1 MLHWV
6 QYIRGYV
13 TIKVWGYSTERLL
26 NLCGNHDIL
35 VWDIVNHGEY
45 DTMNISVRGFFALKP
60 LLKKTGTRAAIVRK
74 YGLPFFMSKMQK
86 RKMFVAGLLCCLLFW
101 MLTAGYIWNIEIVGN
116 YVLTEDVLLDYL
128 EEKEVHVAMKKSWLQ
143 IEELEKALRE
153 DYDVI
158 TWTSVQIKGT
168 TLCIYIKENEMP
180 EYDQTGQGDEGTG
193 TDLIATRSGVVSY
206 IITRSGVP
214 QVALGDTVEK
224 GDVLVSGAVPV
235 YNEDTTVRKYQ
246 MVQADAD
253 ILLRYTESVS
263 VKKDILYEEKCYSGR
278 QKKMFMVGINDRE
291 WNLGLGRIPYGEYDI
306 SGEKKQVRL
315 LDRLYLPVFYGSKT
329 VQEYEMVQQNHTE
342 EEMNALMQEEW
353 RKIITTLEEKGVKV
367 VIAGAGKAAHL
378 PGMCAALFP
387 MPVIGIPMKTSDLG
401 GVDSLYSIVQMPSG
415 IPVATVAING
425 GTNAGL
431 LAARILAVSDQELLG
446 RLKVYSESL
455 KNDVVT
461 KAEKLDKIG
470 YKEYLGQMKR

>member
-26 NLCGNHDIL
+26 NLCGNHNIL

-60 LLKKTGTRAAIVRK
+60 LLKKTGTRAAVLGK

-86 RKMFVAGLLCCLLFW
+86 RKVFVAGLLCCLVFW
-101 MLTAGYIWNIEIVGN
+101 MLTARYIWNIEIEGN
-116 YVLTEDVLLDYL
+116 YVLTDDVLLDYL
-128 EEKEVHVAMKKSWLQ
+128 EENKIHVSMKKNELQ

-153 DYDVI
+153 KYDVI
-158 TWTSVQIKGT
+158 TWTSVQLKGT
-168 TLCIYIKENEMP
+168 TLLISIKENEMP
-180 EYDQTGQGDEGTG
+180 VYEQNDQTDTEKG
-193 TDLIATRSGVVSY
+193 TDLIAARSGTVSY

-246 MVQADAD
+246 FTESDAD

-263 VKKDILYEEKCYSGR
+263 VKRDILYEEKKYSGR
-278 QKKMFMVGINDRE
+278 QKKMVMFGINDKE
-291 WNLGLGRIPYGEYDI
+291 WNIRLGKIPYEEYDI

-315 LDRLYLPVFYGSKT
+315 LDRLYLPLFYGTKT
-329 VQEYEMVQQNHTE
+329 IQEYEMVRQKYTE
-342 EEMNALMQEEW
+342 EEMNAAMQEEW
-353 RKIITTLEEKGVKV
+353 NKIISTLEEKGVQITEKNV
-367 VIAGAGKAAHL
+367 TIK
-378 PGMCAALFP
+378 
-387 MPVIGIPMKTSDLG
+387 
-401 GVDSLYSIVQMPSG
+401 
-415 IPVATVAING
+415 
-425 GTNAGL
+425 
-431 LAARILAVSDQELLG
+431 
-446 RLKVYSESL
+446 
-455 KNDVVT
+455 KNDDNWVLNAHMQLEEAAVQSVPTETEPVVADET
-461 KAEKLDKIG
+461 AE
-470 YKEYLGQMKR
+470 EEEPE

>member
-26 NLCGNHDIL
+26 NLCGNHNIL

-60 LLKKTGTRAAIVRK
+60 LLKKTGTRAAVLGK

-86 RKMFVAGLLCCLLFW
+86 RKVFVAGLLCCLLFW
-101 MLTAGYIWNIEIVGN
+101 MLTARYIWNIEIEGN
-116 YVLTEDVLLDYL
+116 YVLTDDVLLDYL
-128 EEKEVHVAMKKSWLQ
+128 EENKIHVSMKKNELQ

-153 DYDVI
+153 KYDVI
-158 TWTSVQIKGT
+158 TWTSVQLKGT
-168 TLCIYIKENEMP
+168 TLLISIKENEMP
-180 EYDQTGQGDEGTG
+180 VYEQNDQTDTEKG
-193 TDLIATRSGVVSY
+193 TDLIAARSGTVSY

-246 MVQADAD
+246 FTESDAD

-263 VKKDILYEEKCYSGR
+263 VKRDILYEEKKYSGR
-278 QKKMFMVGINDRE
+278 QKKMVMFGINDKE
-291 WNLGLGRIPYGEYDI
+291 WNIRLGKIPYDEYDI

-315 LDRLYLPVFYGSKT
+315 LDRLYLPLFYGTKT
-329 VQEYEMVQQNHTE
+329 IQEYEMVRQKYTE
-342 EEMNALMQEEW
+342 EEMNAAMQEEW
-353 RKIITTLEEKGVKV
+353 NKIISTLEEKGVQITEKNV
-367 VIAGAGKAAHL
+367 TIK
-378 PGMCAALFP
+378 
-387 MPVIGIPMKTSDLG
+387 
-401 GVDSLYSIVQMPSG
+401 
-415 IPVATVAING
+415 
-425 GTNAGL
+425 
-431 LAARILAVSDQELLG
+431 
-446 RLKVYSESL
+446 
-455 KNDVVT
+455 KNDDNWVLNAHMQLEEAAVQSVPTETEPVVADET
-461 KAEKLDKIG
+461 AE
-470 YKEYLGQMKR
+470 EEEPE